1 MAKNSSRDERFKKAQ
16 SSLVTQASDF
26 SLDTVASM
34 VRSGAIDPSPGYQ
47 RRERWDAARQ
57 SALIESFML
66 NVPVPPVYLAEED
79 YGAYSVIDGK
89 QRITA
94 VSEFMEGKLALRRLE
109 KFSYLNGAR
118 FEDLPPEIANAL
130 RVRPYV
136 RAVTL
141 LRQSDPDLK
150 FEVFLRLNRG
160 GEKLTA
166 QEVRNVAF
174 RGEFNDLLFELAK
187 NDFLLSQFNIDEKS
201 ERYRQMLDLEYVL
214 RFLSLDAI
222 GDAYTGDLSATMD
235 SFMERYWSE
244 YPIDNLAHAFNR
256 SIEACQSIWGDK
268 AFRRA
273 EKGSWRGRALL
284 GMYDAQMLAV
294 SKLNDK
300 QIASLAAKQG
310 IVHRRT
316 AELFDDAEF
325 LQAVTVATNTSAR
338 LSKRVNTVSRMLS
351 LTLGE

>member
-1 MAKNSSRDERFKKAQ
+1 M
-16 SSLVTQASDF
+16 VTQASDF

-47 RRERWDAARQ
+47 RRERWDPARQ

-94 VSEFMEGKLALRRLE
+94 VSEFMEGRLALRRLE

-118 FEDLPPEIANAL
+118 VDDLPLEIANAL

-141 LRQSDPDLK
+141 LRQSDPELK

-160 GEKLTA
+160 GEKLTP

-174 RGEFNDLLFELAK
+174 RGPFNDLLFELAK
-187 NDFLLSQFNIDEKS
+187 NNFLLSQFNIDEKS
-201 ERYRQMLDLEYVL
+201 ERFRQMLDLEYVL
-214 RFLSLDAI
+214 RFLSLHSI
-222 GDAYTGDLSATMD
+222 GESYAGDLSSTMD
-235 SFMERYWSE
+235 AFMEKHWRE
-244 YPIDNLAHAFNR
+244 YDISDLGYTFERAIN
-256 SIEACQSIWGDK
+256 ACRNIWGDK

-273 EKGSWRGRALL
+273 ENGAWRGRALL
-284 GMYDAQMLAV
+284 GMYDAEMLAV
-294 SKLNDK
+294 ANLSTHDINTLAGK
-300 QIASLAAKQG
+300 QEL
-310 IVHRRT
+310 VRERT
-316 AELFDDAEF
+316 AELFRDDEF
-325 LQAVTVATNTSAR
+325 LQSVTVATNTSAR
-338 LSKRVNTVSRMLS
+338 LFRRVNGVSRMLS
-351 LTLGE
+351 DILEG